1 MFPLRPE
8 GEGSPEPD
16 IIGTAG
22 EGRSRRHW
30 WHVVAAGVFAL
41 AGVIT
46 LVSVPSQRH
55 AAAPH
60 PSGVAG
66 GPARPGPSAPG
77 AVPTQAW
84 AASLGIVNW
93 PMPGSGTG
101 TSGGMIA
108 GGVAG
113 SGAGGDRGWE
123 LTVRDVARP
132 GQRCTTA
139 VLLYLYGTIAGV
151 YPVSPHPA
159 LRTRPATW
167 RSSPSART
175 HLVWAL
181 PCCSLTPRER
191 HRLIQAVPVDSEI
204 GVPILPVAACGQRY
218 YLGGFAYP
226 LAGRLDLSVAGS
238 SAKPVRYLVPARLTR
253 PKEPGVWHGT
263 GYAGNAQR
271 VLPSTQVRAPLR
283 GQGHHEH
290 HGQDCPIVCR
300 AQNGPICTR

>member
-22 EGRSRRHW
+22 EGGSRRHW
-30 WHVVAAGVFAL
+30 WHVVAAGVLAL
-41 AGVIT
+41 AGVIM
-46 LVSVPSQRH
+46 LVSVWSSQRH

-66 GPARPGPSAPG
+66 RPARPGPSAPG

-113 SGAGGDRGWE
+113 SGAAGNRGWE

-132 GQRCTTA
+132 GQRCTAA

-151 YPVSPHPA
+151 YPISPHPA
-159 LRTRPATW
+159 LRTPAGDLAFIALGAH
-167 RSSPSART
+167 SPGVGVALLQLDSPGAASADPRRT
-175 HLVWAL
+175 GGF
-181 PCCSLTPRER
+181 
-191 HRLIQAVPVDSEI
+191 EI
-204 GVPILPVAACGQRY
+204 EVPILPVAACGQRY

-238 SAKPVRYLVPARLTR
+238 SAKPVHYLVPARLTR

-263 GYAGNAQR
+263 G
-271 VLPSTQVRAPLR
+271 
-283 GQGHHEH
+283 
-290 HGQDCPIVCR
+290 
-300 AQNGPICTR
+300 

>member
-22 EGRSRRHW
+22 EGGSRRHW
-30 WHVVAAGVFAL
+30 WYVVAAGVFAL
-41 AGVIT
+41 AGVIM
-46 LVSVPSQRH
+46 LVSVWSSQRH
-55 AAAPH
+55 AAVPH
-60 PSGVAG
+60 PSEVAG
-66 GPARPGPSAPG
+66 SPARPAPSAPG

-84 AASLGIVNW
+84 AASLGIANW

-108 GGVAG
+108 GGIAG
-113 SGAGGDRGWE
+113 SGAAGDRGWE
-123 LTVRDVARP
+123 LTVRDIARP

-151 YPVSPHPA
+151 YPISPHPA
-159 LRTRPATW
+159 LRTPAGDLAFIALGAH
-167 RSSPSART
+167 SPGVGVALLQLDSPGAASADPGRT
-175 HLVWAL
+175 GGF
-181 PCCSLTPRER
+181 
-191 HRLIQAVPVDSEI
+191 EI
-204 GVPILPVAACGQRY
+204 DVPILPVAACGQRY

-238 SAKPVRYLVPARLTR
+238 SAKPVHYLVPARLTR

-263 GYAGNAQR
+263 G
-271 VLPSTQVRAPLR
+271 
-283 GQGHHEH
+283 
-290 HGQDCPIVCR
+290 
-300 AQNGPICTR
+300 